1 MKNSGTLKKDAAD
14 ILRAT
19 LIALLLSLVMVLC
32 FALIVRLA
40 GLDGTALTVGNYVIK
55 ALSVLVGVCI
65 GFRTLAA
72 GAVKGGIT
80 GVLYTLVTVFVFAA
94 ADGFKHIFILALT
107 GSGSC
112 LLNPFCFIWLYANSP
127 CFELC

>member
-40 GLDGTALTVGNYVIK
+40 GLDGTALTVGNYIIK
-55 ALSVLVGVCI
+55 ALSVLIGVCI

-94 ADGFKHIFILALT
+94 ADGFRSASFNFADLLT
-107 GSGSC
+107 TVIAGVIAGIIAVN
-112 LLNPFCFIWLYANSP
+112 LPRRKRKA
-127 CFELC
+127 